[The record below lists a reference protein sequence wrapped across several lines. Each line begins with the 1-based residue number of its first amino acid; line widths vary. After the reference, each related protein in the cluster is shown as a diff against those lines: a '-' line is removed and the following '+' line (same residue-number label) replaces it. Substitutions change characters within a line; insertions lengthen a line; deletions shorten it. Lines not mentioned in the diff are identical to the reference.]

1 MPRSRWRM
9 RRKSEG
15 TRAMGVRWKEEEH
28 VQVRRRG
35 EDEEDR
41 GKDDSPLPSSCLLCL
56 E

>member
-15 TRAMGVRWKEEEH
+15 TREMGVRWKEEEQ

-35 EDEEDR
+35 EEA
-41 GKDDSPLPSSCLLCL
+41 DD
-56 E
+56 